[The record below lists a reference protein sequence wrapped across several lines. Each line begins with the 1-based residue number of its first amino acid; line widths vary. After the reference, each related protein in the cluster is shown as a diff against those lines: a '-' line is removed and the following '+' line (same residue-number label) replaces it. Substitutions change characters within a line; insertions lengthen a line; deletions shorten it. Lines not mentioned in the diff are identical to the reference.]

1 MVGSCIFKERW
12 LWDESFRSWL
22 EQHPRDNYK
31 AVCKLCNNKDF
42 SNEKMVVSTLVLHVN
57 GKYHKSII
65 KDTNPLSSLYFNVKM
80 NLNRLLSL

>member
-1 MVGSCIFKERW
+1 MRVSEVGSN
-12 LWDESFRSWL
+12 STL
-22 EQHPRDNYK
+22 ETTIKQY
-31 AVCKLCNNKDF
+31 ASYVITDF

-57 GKYHKSII
+57 GKYHKSIV